1 MLLEILVLSISI
13 QQSYRQPIIAYSHH
27 LSVYIESYEF
37 LCFKNHVQ
45 KRGCNSLQPH
55 KKNKLIELLI
65 IQNHLIRK
73 SLLFIWFSNVNSISV
88 FKIMGIFIYS
98 GKPSC
103 IIITNNFQRIKTLI
117 AIINKIAP
125 TKISNM
131 GTQPVILY
139 SFHFILLI
147 FNLPNMKL
155 NSIKVS

>member
-1 MLLEILVLSISI
+1 MNFSVLKIMYKKEAVIL
-13 QQSYRQPIIAYSHH
+13 YS
-27 LSVYIESYEF
+27 
-37 LCFKNHVQ
+37 
-45 KRGCNSLQPH
+45 PT

-88 FKIMGIFIYS
+88 FNIMGIAIYS

-131 GTQPVILY
+131 GRQPVILY